1 MLQNK
6 KFYIRRQTSGA
17 SRQSSVVS
25 NAANETD
32 IQDVKEMGMRKITLP
47 VTI

>member
-6 KFYIRRQTSGA
+6 KFYI

-32 IQDVKEMGMRKITLP
+32 IQDVKEMGVRKITLP